1 MARSGRGDGPGLFDL
16 PLTGPAQPEPEPPE
30 ADRPPSERP
39 QAEPPP
45 SDRPQAEHQRAEPQ
59 KAEPR
64 QRGRGALPLF
74 DDESEDVER
83 AGSQRAPRASSPRP
97 VPVAEPPVERE
108 PEREPEPAQ
117 PPEAARADAADWRRA
132 TAGRRLV
139 AGVTDLLLIA
149 ATGLLLVLGSLLLG
163 VRTGAGQTMPLV
175 LFLLLF
181 SLVYTVVPLAF
192 WGHTPGMLR
201 ARLVAR
207 SHESEPLTFGQ
218 TGLRWAGMVLT
229 TLLLGLP
236 LLLTLHGGRSLTDR
250 LSRSET
256 YQAPL

>member
-1 MARSGRGDGPGLFDL
+1 MARSGRGSDGPGLFDL

-30 ADRPPSERP
+30 AERPETERRPSERP
-39 QAEPPP
+39 KAEPP
-45 SDRPQAEHQRAEPQ
+45 RAEPP
-59 KAEPR
+59 ERPR
-64 QRGRGALPLF
+64 ERGHGPLPLF
-74 DDESEDVER
+74 DDEPDDLER
-83 AGSQRAPRASSPRP
+83 AGDQPAPRAASPRP
-97 VPVAEPPVERE
+97 APAAEFA
-108 PEREPEPAQ
+108 EREPEPATE
-117 PPEAARADAADWRRA
+117 PEARRADVTDWRRA
-132 TAGRRLV
+132 TAGRRLA

-163 VRTGAGQTMPLV
+163 VRTGAGQTAPLV

-229 TLLLGLP
+229 TLLLGIP

>member
-30 ADRPPSERP
+30 AERP
-39 QAEPPP
+39 ETEPAKAEHPRAEPP
-45 SDRPQAEHQRAEPQ
+45 
-59 KAEPR
+59 EPR
-64 QRGRGALPLF
+64 ERGRGALPLF
-74 DDESEDVER
+74 DDEPDDSER
-83 AGSQRAPRASSPRP
+83 AGDERAPRAASPRP
-97 VPVAEPPVERE
+97 
-108 PEREPEPAQ
+108 AQ
-117 PPEAARADAADWRRA
+117 QPEAARADAADWRRA

-163 VRTGAGQTMPLV
+163 VRTGAGQTAPVV